1 MGPLSGC
8 TIGRAF
14 RTRRRAMSRRPCCR
28 RGRFRARCARWQQNG
43 RASSRACRPEKD
55 GAGRLRPRGGLHAFL
70 NHASSF
76 DEDALF
82 ALLSCLKRGGKTCV
96 AAAHHDE
103 VGLSSYDADEGTGG
117 EGTEQCDG
125 GLLHGTSGENQ
136 WFGRCSRTL
145 DDLALDEERVA
156 RHVLD
161 DAQVD
166 DKDVARD
173 DPAVE
178 GISPS

>member
-1 MGPLSGC
+1 MLDGSKTGEPALVPV
-8 TIGRAF
+8 AL
-14 RTRRRAMSRRPCCR
+14 
-28 RGRFRARCARWQQNG
+28 
-43 RASSRACRPEKD
+43 EKD

-103 VGLSSYDADEGTGG
+103 VGLNGYDADEGTGG

-125 GLLHGTSGENQ
+125 GLLHGTSGKNS
-136 WFGRCSRTL
+136 GL
-145 DDLALDEERVA
+145 DGA
-156 RHVLD
+156 R
-161 DAQVD
+161 A
-166 DKDVARD
+166 
-173 DPAVE
+173 P
-178 GISPS
+178 